1 MRTLLRLG
9 AGTLLLAT
17 AVMLRP
23 ADAADATHPLDPNA
37 SPGVLPTGDPFRN
50 HVPLLDR
57 EAPAPSFAA
66 APAAAPDEGASVAD
80 RGEEPEAM
88 PAMRHVVMHGGD
100 HAATGGGG
108 TTHGALAAA
117 AMTAAE

>member
-100 HAATGGGG
+100 HAATSGGG
-108 TTHGALAAA
+108 TTHGAHAAA

>member
-108 TTHGALAAA
+108 TTHGAHAAA

>member
-88 PAMRHVVMHGGD
+88 PAMRLVVMHGGD
-100 HAATGGGG
+100 HAATSGGG
-108 TTHGALAAA
+108 TTHGAHAAA

>member
-9 AGTLLLAT
+9 AGALLLAT

-37 SPGVLPTGDPFRN
+37 SPGVLPTGDPFRS
-50 HVPLLDR
+50 HIPLLDR
-57 EAPAPSFAA
+57 GAPAPSFAA

-80 RGEEPEAM
+80 RGEEPEGM
-88 PAMRHVVMHGGD
+88 PAMRHVVMQGGD
-100 HAATGGGG
+100 HAATSGGA
-108 TTHGALAAA
+108 TTHGAHAAA

>member
-17 AVMLRP
+17 SVMLRP

-37 SPGVLPTGDPFRN
+37 SPGVMPTGDPFRN

-100 HAATGGGG
+100 HAATSGGG
-108 TTHGALAAA
+108 TTHGAHAAA
-117 AMTAAE
+117 ATTAAE